1 MIGYLNGEVKSKSE
15 TGIIL
20 LTGGVGYDVF
30 LPTSL
35 NASLT
40 ESEETE
46 LFIYTHVR
54 EDAFSLFGFA
64 TRDDLEFFK
73 LLLSVSGIGPKVAL
87 AIISSSPTEKLME
100 SISRGDP
107 TLLSTVSGVGKKTAE
122 KAVVEL
128 KGKLGYIGSS
138 GTIFAGTDTEEIYE
152 ALLGLGFKKEEVADC
167 MKKLPDDITET
178 DDKIKELIKMLGR
191 NTR

>member
-1 MIGYLNGEVKSKSE
+1 MIGFLKGEVKSKSE
-15 TGIIL
+15 SGIIL

-35 NASLT
+35 NASIA
-40 ESEETE
+40 EADEVE

-64 TRDDLEFFK
+64 SHEDLEFFK

-87 AIISSSPTEKLME
+87 AILSSAPSDKLKD
-100 SISRGDP
+100 SISKGDP
-107 TLLSTVSGVGKKTAE
+107 TLLSAVSGVGKKTAE

-128 KGKLGYIGSS
+128 KGKLGYIGTN
-138 GTIFAGTDTEEIYE
+138 GAIFEGSDTEEIYS
-152 ALLGLGFKKEEVADC
+152 ALLGLGFRKEEIADC
-167 MKKLPDDITET
+167 MKRLPDGIEET
-178 DDKIKELIKMLGR
+178 DEKIKIVIKMLGKG
-191 NTR
+191 